1 MSSDATRIDIDRLT
15 EAQLWDLHA
24 RITERIRFFQ
34 HARAH
39 RAMLEISLG
48 ARVMFEGNGCIQMG
62 TVIKYNRKT
71 VSVMSDSGIRWT
83 VSPSLLTVLEPAATS
98 ASGHEV
104 VVKVDAIE
112 QRSSQP
118 RLG

>member
-1 MSSDATRIDIDRLT
+1 MSSDATRIDIDRLN
-15 EAQLWDLHA
+15 EAQLWDLYA
-24 RITERIRFFQ
+24 RISERIRFFQ

-39 RAMLEISLG
+39 RAMLKISLG
-48 ARVMFEGNGCIQMG
+48 ARVIFEGHGSMQFG

-71 VSVMSDSGIRWT
+71 VSVLGDSGTRWT
-83 VSPSLLTVLEPAATS
+83 VSPSLLTVVEPTVTS

-104 VVKVDAIE
+104 VVKVDAIQ
-112 QRSSQP
+112 QRNVQP